1 MLKRIKLLML
11 LQMSD
16 KFKIK
21 KIDNYKKL
29 FGRIGLFSLGF
40 VIVTALCALLL
51 FLIHSVVFIV
61 TPKIIIFCLVF
72 LQFLSIIACSAGL
85 LKTLY
90 TSKDNSILLSYPAK
104 HYEVFL
110 SKLLVFYVYEAIKSI
125 FITIPLMLAF
135 GIIYGYFSIG
145 YIISALIIG
154 IILPIFPVL
163 IGALITIPIL
173 YIKKIIELYAIVKTI
188 LMILLLVGIFALL
201 FVVLSIIPRP
211 LGIVEMYYSFVFG
224 ITKLIESVDYYSL
237 FYQNIGNI
245 LLGNNVLLNYLILFA
260 VLAVFILLIILISMP
275 LYFKLASQSSE
286 QSVEKKRKGIN
297 KSHKNTFF
305 TFVKKEWLLSIR
317 NFSDFLNNYVFL
329 FAMPYVL
336 FIMMTIF
343 TSISL
348 NSLGVYLSTVISGFV
363 VLMMCSASN
372 TASALA
378 ITKEGSEFV
387 LLKTVPADS
396 SNMVWS
402 KIFFNLIYSS
412 IMIVISYVIVI
423 IFTPMFDKTSSG
435 LEWKWLLNNDWLWL
449 MMVMVLFVNAGLI
462 FWSVQIDI
470 MSPKL
475 REYATSGDTSSMNN
489 ASKSILIGVLMALL
503 FTVLAALLLIV
514 GDNMIVNWTI
524 IIGAATIFLG
534 ARLYL
539 FILHLKHI
547 FPYIEY

>member
-29 FGRIGLFSLGF
+29 FGRIGLFSLWF

-72 LQFLSIIACSAGL
+72 LQFLSIIACSVGL

-135 GIIYGYFSIG
+135 GIIYGYFSFG

-173 YIKKIIELYAIVKTI
+173 YIKKIIERYAIVKTI

-348 NSLGVYLSTVISGFV
+348 NSLYLYLSTLI
-363 VLMMCSASN
+363 
-372 TASALA
+372 
-378 ITKEGSEFV
+378 SEFIV
-387 LLKTVPADS
+387 F
-396 SNMVWS
+396 
-402 KIFFNLIYSS
+402 IIY
-412 IMIVISYVIVI
+412 IY
-423 IFTPMFDKTSSG
+423 F
-435 LEWKWLLNNDWLWL
+435 
-449 MMVMVLFVNAGLI
+449 
-462 FWSVQIDI
+462 
-470 MSPKL
+470 
-475 REYATSGDTSSMNN
+475 
-489 ASKSILIGVLMALL
+489 
-503 FTVLAALLLIV
+503 
-514 GDNMIVNWTI
+514 
-524 IIGAATIFLG
+524 
-534 ARLYL
+534 
-539 FILHLKHI
+539 
-547 FPYIEY
+547 